1 MLGQFSKALGGKVGD
16 LISLEK
22 WVGPQREESIP
33 AQRTIITPQDLLEED
48 DGREAILQTLESAFY
63 QKGFDAV
70 VHQLEL
76 LPPLV
81 DNTVIDDIVESRTG
95 VLEVTGRKH
104 CAFKFVQQGPRAI
117 SPPDGIVLHRSSVR
131 SFRCMSSK
139 TMICLW
145 PVSMRLQPLSRPC
158 RWELCMLVA

>member
-70 VHQLEL
+70 VHQLQL

-95 VLEVTGRKH
+95 VLEVKILQNIYLIVEQDPGPVKQCHHLMARFSTGR
-104 CAFKFVQQGPRAI
+104 Q
-117 SPPDGIVLHRSSVR
+117 
-131 SFRCMSSK
+131 
-139 TMICLW
+139 
-145 PVSMRLQPLSRPC
+145 
-158 RWELCMLVA
+158 

>member
-1 MLGQFSKALGGKVGD
+1 MLLNAIEQGSSLYFRKSQEMLGQFSKALGGKVGD

-70 VHQLEL
+70 VHQLQL

-95 VLEVTGRKH
+95 VLEVNLLQAVNMCLAGPLKKFYHLMARFSAGR
-104 CAFKFVQQGPRAI
+104 
-117 SPPDGIVLHRSSVR
+117 
-131 SFRCMSSK
+131 
-139 TMICLW
+139 
-145 PVSMRLQPLSRPC
+145 
-158 RWELCMLVA
+158 